1 MKLRYMRCNIN
12 MEVTEFRIG
21 QSGTFS
27 KTLTQTDV
35 YSYAGISGDFNP
47 VHVNEME
54 AKNSLFG
61 KQVVHGMLTASLIS
75 TVIGTVMPGKGS
87 IYLGQNLKFLKPVFF
102 GDTITAVVTV
112 LEIDVER
119 SVLKLQTQEFNQYN
133 DMVVDG
139 TAMVKL

>member
-1 MKLRYMRCNIN
+1 

-87 IYLGQNLKFLKPVFF
+87 IYLGQNVKFLKPVFF

-139 TAMVKL
+139 TAMVKI